1 MKNKDQL
8 KFRFPVLLLFALF
21 FISPAACKKKKNNEE
36 FVPYVYVD
44 FYVTL
49 ANPQFVTLN
58 AVGGS
63 VYVTG
68 GSRGIILYR
77 KSNDEFQA
85 YDRHCP
91 YLPENSCGLLE
102 VETSSTIAVDSC
114 CGSEFLLVDGS
125 VLKQPSS
132 YPMLRYQTTFDG
144 NQIHI
149 FN

>member
-1 MKNKDQL
+1 MKSQKKSL
-8 KFRFPVLLLFALF
+8 ALFLGLSSLIALLLYT
-21 FISPAACKKKKNNEE
+21 SCKKKKNSES

-49 ANPQFVTLN
+49 SNPQFINLS
-58 AVGGS
+58 AVGGW

-68 GSRGIILYR
+68 GSRGIIIYR

-91 YLPENSCGLLE
+91 YKPENSCGLLS
-102 VETSSTIAVDSC
+102 VASSATTAIDTC

-132 YPMLRYQTTFDG
+132 YPMLRYQTIFDG
-144 NQIHI
+144 NQIHV

>member
-1 MKNKDQL
+1 MKK
-8 KFRFPVLLLFALF
+8 KFQIRFYLLTLGLMTTTLLF
-21 FISPAACKKKKNNEE
+21 SCKKKKDETQYI
-36 FVPYVYVD
+36 PYVYVD
-44 FYVTL
+44 FYCSIS
-49 ANPQFVTLN
+49 NPQFINLN
-58 AVGGS
+58 AVGGW

-77 KSNDEFQA
+77 KSNDEVQA

-91 YLPENSCGLLE
+91 YLPENSCGLLQ
-102 VETSSTIAVDSC
+102 VRNTTTAIDTC
-114 CGSEFLLVDGS
+114 CGSEFLLSDGS

-144 NQIHI
+144 NQVHV

>member
-1 MKNKDQL
+1 MKFQKKL
-8 KFRFPVLLLFALF
+8 RLLFFGLITLTVLTLS
-21 FISPAACKKKKNNEE
+21 ISCKKKKNSES

-44 FYVTL
+44 FYITL
-49 ANPQFVTLN
+49 SNPQFINLS

-68 GSRGIILYR
+68 GSRGIIIYR

-91 YLPENSCGLLE
+91 YKPENSCGLLS
-102 VETSSTIAVDSC
+102 VSGSSTTAIDTC

-132 YPMLRYQTTFDG
+132 YPMLRYQTIFDG
-144 NQIHI
+144 NQIHV

>member
-1 MKNKDQL
+1 MNFQNKFL
-8 KFRFPVLLLFALF
+8 RATILLLLVSILF
-21 FISPAACKKKKNNEE
+21 TSVSCKKKKNKDE
-36 FVPYVYVD
+36 FIPYVYVD
-44 FYVTL
+44 FYITVS
-49 ANPQFVTLN
+49 NPQFIKLS
-58 AVGGS
+58 AVGGW

-68 GSRGIILYR
+68 GSKGIIIYR

-91 YLPENSCGLLE
+91 YLPQGSCGLLS
-102 VETSSTIAVDSC
+102 VSAATTTAIDSC

-132 YPMLRYQTTFDG
+132 YPMLRYQSIFDG
-144 NQIHI
+144 NQIHV